1 MPCVCARA
9 RACARM
15 CACESTP
22 KHAYTF
28 ALIYMC
34 TDSRSYALAT
44 RRPARNIGFY
54 DTYFL
59 CKQASMRARK
69 CVHAQPHATGPPST
83 STCLMHAAPCLTAL
97 LARTTRGCKR
107 HEGLAV
113 GLGWG

>member
-69 CVHAQPHATGPPST
+69 CVHA
-83 STCLMHAAPCLTAL
+83 LT
-97 LARTTRGCKR
+97 TTRNSPPKHR
-107 HEGLAV
+107 HMSHARSTMPNRTACTHYTWLQKA
-113 GLGWG
+113 